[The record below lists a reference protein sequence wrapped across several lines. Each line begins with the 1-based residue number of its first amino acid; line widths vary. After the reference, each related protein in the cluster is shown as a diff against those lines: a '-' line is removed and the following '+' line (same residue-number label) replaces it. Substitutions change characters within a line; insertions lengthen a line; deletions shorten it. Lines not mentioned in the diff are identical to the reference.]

1 MLPATETEHPPVST
15 NPAIYSDRAI
25 RGFSVV
31 FSVIVGGAL
40 LAQNFRAIGRPDA
53 ARKTFWGS
61 IGSMALFM
69 LIMSFL
75 PEKISGI
82 PGLGIGVGFAG
93 SYVLLAYADKI
104 MGDRSAYPAKKIGK
118 PLLICLLIF
127 TPLIAL
133 MIYAAANE

>member
-1 MLPATETEHPPVST
+1 MLPATETEHPHVPA
-15 NPAIYSDRAI
+15 NPTLYSDRAI
-25 RGFSVV
+25 RGFSII
-31 FSVIVGGAL
+31 FSAVAGGVL
-40 LAQNFRAIGRPDA
+40 LAQNFRDIGRPDA
-53 ARKTFWGS
+53 ARKALWGS
-61 IGSMALFM
+61 IGSMALVL

-75 PEKISGI
+75 PDEMSSI
-82 PGLGIGVGFAG
+82 PGLGIGIGFAG

-133 MIYAAANE
+133 MVYAAVNE